1 MRQCRIVLLC
11 MAVFSVFLS
20 ETAVRAQSGSGADLD
35 ALGAK
40 LSEYLS
46 AIERESAG
54 TKCAEADF
62 LIGSC
67 ADSAVR
73 RFTANEVYGHYFR
86 SRLMGDDAVAI
97 HVFDE
102 WFLPGKVKMNSEADF
117 FAAKIFAD
125 FNRQSLIGCRAPTLT
140 MRDTSGVYVE
150 VFGESGTE
158 HGKDGTK
165 PAKTSVLYFYDTGCS
180 TCRADAAALRGFL
193 PEKDYPIVF
202 YAIYTG
208 SDYGKWKE
216 YAAAELDFGT
226 ENTEVVHLW
235 DPEIS
240 SDYQLKYGVLTT
252 PRIFVTDPSG
262 VIVGRGLD
270 PVSLAE
276 LLNILLTPET
286 EKACVFGSPESEA
299 LYDGVFGVYG
309 EGITCEAVDSV
320 RMRIS
325 ERCLES
331 GDTLLFRQMT
341 GDLMYYL
348 ASKRGAAAKCA
359 CYHLIEDE
367 IFGRREIWERSAD
380 SLAVLPYAGIL
391 HDLIGRSQAG
401 SALPE
406 TDIPA
411 VMKKGKKSKEGSFD
425 LSRQKNTVIVFHTPG
440 CNVCKA
446 ELEAVDSLCR
456 ADRKLR
462 FLLVDMDEVL
472 AWKPDMAKVL
482 FDTFDLTVMPY
493 IISTDRKARVKER
506 YISYEPMIF
515 YL

>member
-1 MRQCRIVLLC
+1 MRQRRIILLC

-46 AIERESAG
+46 AIERESIG
-54 TKCAEADF
+54 TKCSEADF

-67 ADSAVR
+67 TDSAVR

-86 SRLMGDDAVAI
+86 SKLMGDDAVAI

-117 FAAKIFAD
+117 FAARIFAD
-125 FNRQSLIGCRAPTLT
+125 FNRQSLIGMRAPALT

-150 VFGESGTE
+150 VFGEDGPQP
-158 HGKDGTK
+158 GKDGMW
-165 PAKTSVLYFYDTGCS
+165 PGKTSVLYFYDTGCS

-208 SDYGKWKE
+208 TDYGKWKE
-216 YAAAELDFGT
+216 YAAAELGFGT

-286 EKACVFGSPESEA
+286 DRASVFGSPESEA
-299 LYDGVFGVYG
+299 LYDGIFGVYG
-309 EGITCEAVDSV
+309 EDITCEAVDSV
-320 RMRIS
+320 RMWVS

-367 IFGRREIWERSAD
+367 VFGRREIWEHSAD
-380 SLAVLPYAGIL
+380 SLAILPYAEIL
-391 HDLIGRSQAG
+391 HDLVGRSPAG

-411 VMKKGKKSKEGSFD
+411 VLKKGKKSKEGSFD
-425 LSRQKNTVIVFHTPG
+425 LSRQKNTVIVFHTQG
-440 CNVCKA
+440 CSVCKA
-446 ELEAVDSLCR
+446 ELEVVYSLCR

-472 AWKPDMAKVL
+472 ASKPDMAEVL
-482 FDTFDLTVMPY
+482 FDTFDLTVLPY
-493 IISTDRKARVKER
+493 IISTDGMARVKDR
-506 YISYEPMIF
+506 YISYDPLIF
-515 YL
+515 FL

>member
-1 MRQCRIVLLC
+1 MRQCRIILLC
-11 MAVFSVFLS
+11 MAAFSVFLS
-20 ETAVRAQSGSGADLD
+20 ETAVLAQSGSGADLD

-46 AIERESAG
+46 AIERESTG

-117 FAAKIFAD
+117 FAARIFAD
-125 FNRQSLIGCRAPTLT
+125 FNRQSLIGMRAPALT

-150 VFGESGTE
+150 VFGEDGTE
-158 HGKDGTK
+158 HGKEGRK
-165 PAKTSVLYFYDTGCS
+165 PRKTSVLYFYDTGCS

-286 EKACVFGSPESEA
+286 DRASVFGSPESEA

-309 EGITCEAVDSV
+309 EDITCEAVDSV

-391 HDLIGRSQAG
+391 HDLIGRSPAG

-411 VMKKGKKSKEGSFD
+411 VLKKGKKSKEGSFD

-472 AWKPDMAKVL
+472 ASKPDMAEVL
-482 FDTFDLTVMPY
+482 FDTFDLTVLPY
-493 IISTDRKARVKER
+493 IISTDGMARVKDR
-506 YISYEPMIF
+506 YISYDPLIF
-515 YL
+515 FL

>member
-1 MRQCRIVLLC
+1 MRQRHIVLLG
-11 MAVFSVFLS
+11 MTVFAVILS
-20 ETAVRAQSGSGADLD
+20 GAAVRAQSESGADLD

-325 ERCLES
+325 VR
-331 GDTLLFRQMT
+331 
-341 GDLMYYL
+341 
-348 ASKRGAAAKCA
+348 
-359 CYHLIEDE
+359 
-367 IFGRREIWERSAD
+367 
-380 SLAVLPYAGIL
+380 
-391 HDLIGRSQAG
+391 
-401 SALPE
+401 
-406 TDIPA
+406 
-411 VMKKGKKSKEGSFD
+411 
-425 LSRQKNTVIVFHTPG
+425 
-440 CNVCKA
+440 
-446 ELEAVDSLCR
+446 
-456 ADRKLR
+456 
-462 FLLVDMDEVL
+462 
-472 AWKPDMAKVL
+472 
-482 FDTFDLTVMPY
+482 
-493 IISTDRKARVKER
+493 
-506 YISYEPMIF
+506 
-515 YL
+515 